1 MFKLRNLRWL
11 AVLLAIFAAQC
22 LFLAWINAVGECK
35 GMPAQWP
42 KNCDLLKFFYDW
54 QTLIAGFLAILAAM
68 IGWVAIQG
76 QVRQVETHDREMDR
90 RRYAASRAMLPLAL
104 SGVSEYT
111 HQCIDALLAL
121 YGESETIRK
130 TDDFAPPTVPATS
143 TADLRA
149 MVEACSP
156 VEGATIAKLLARI
169 QVQMAG
175 LRGLQR
181 DLRVSETVVTRKH
194 LEQFFVDTIEIQAR
208 ASALYRFARGDE
220 DDLPAADPTRDMMTN
235 AAYLLGIDDSYPA
248 IWERIS
254 REYREGPDISTNRL

>member
-11 AVLLAIFAAQC
+11 TVLLAIVAIQC
-22 LFLAWINAVGECK
+22 LFLAWMTAVTECK

-42 KNCDLLKFFYDW
+42 ENCGFLKFLYDW
-54 QTLIAGFLAILAAM
+54 QQLIAGFIAILAAM
-68 IGWVAIQG
+68 IGWFAIQA
-76 QVRQVETHDREMDR
+76 QVRQVEAHERELDR

-121 YGESETIRK
+121 YGESETIQK
-130 TDDFAPPTVPATS
+130 ADDFTPPPVPSTS

-149 MVEACSP
+149 MVEACSAA
-156 VEGATIAKLLARI
+156 EGATIAKLLARI

-208 ASALYRFARGDE
+208 ASALYRFARSDE
-220 DDLPAADPTRDMMTN
+220 DDFPQGNPSRDMMVN
-235 AAYLLGIDDSYPA
+235 AAFLLGLDDSYTA
-248 IWERIS
+248 IWERMS
-254 REYREGPDISTNRL
+254 HQYKD